1 MCQHPPP
8 DWVVLGT
15 RLLGMSVMAPASGH
29 TLVAT
34 CVWLLFGHSGKG
46 EYICVLGE
54 LSRCAQEAGAGA

>member
-1 MCQHPPP
+1 MCQHPPS

-15 RLLGMSVMAPASGH
+15 RLLGMSGHASGR